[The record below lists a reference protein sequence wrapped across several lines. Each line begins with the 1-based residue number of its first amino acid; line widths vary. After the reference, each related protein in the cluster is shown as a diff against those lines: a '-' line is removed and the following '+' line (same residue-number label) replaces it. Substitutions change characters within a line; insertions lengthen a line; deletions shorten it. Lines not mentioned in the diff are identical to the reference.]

1 MKTKYNLLASVVAV
15 MGVST
20 VAAQEDVNEGLNM
33 IKETQSTVTGLAE
46 SHKDDIN
53 GELGADSAVWKFPG
67 MVGMNAAQTFHNIY
81 SHDGVGSTF
90 AVDGYL
96 NLNANYTRGRHKWDN
111 SFSAK
116 YGVTLS
122 SEYEHNPKVHK
133 AIDELNLSTK
143 YGFKASKNLFYS
155 AMASFESRIT
165 PTYNYDNVDSWFV
178 DRIDEIKAEGGLEAN
193 ETPVGHVNKMFDD
206 LDRDS
211 IKSLGMM
218 QNKFGNPNIVKASV
232 GIDFVPEK
240 LKDNMSI
247 YISPITGK
255 FTFCKDDDIAPNYSM
270 KRDVD
275 GSYEDLRTEVGAL
288 LNINYTKSFNKV
300 FTLISKLEGFY
311 AYNKETYG
319 FSEAF
324 RLAHPQFNK
333 GMIWSGYDIVDL
345 DEYVNEVIA
354 STKSLQFDNNGV
366 ATDIYDKTNGWS
378 LKFNLDL
385 LFKLSKHLDLSIKT
399 QLKYDKA
406 EINYHKDIQKID
418 EDVLNKVVDRRDA
431 KFFDTE
437 DNKDYDSRYNNGY
450 RRAFLQFWESTTLG
464 LSYTW

>member
-20 VAAQEDVNEGLNM
+20 VAAQDGVDEGLNT

-46 SHKDDIN
+46 SHKDDVN
-53 GELGADSAVWKFPG
+53 GDLAADSAVWKFPG
-67 MVGMNAAQTFHNIY
+67 MAGMNAAQTFHNIY
-81 SHDGVGSTF
+81 SHDGSGSTF

-96 NLNANYTRGRHKWDN
+96 NLNANYTRARHKWDN
-111 SFSAK
+111 SFSVK
-116 YGVTLS
+116 YGVNLS

-143 YGFKASKNLFYS
+143 YGYKASKNLFYS
-155 AMASFESRIT
+155 AMASFESRLT
-165 PTYNYDNVDSWFV
+165 PTYNYDNIDAWFV
-178 DRIDEIKAEGGLEAN
+178 EKLDEIEANGGLEGN
-193 ETPVGHVNKMFDD
+193 ETPMGHVNDMFDE

-218 QNKFGNPNIVKASV
+218 QNKFGNPNIVKVSL
-232 GIDFVPEK
+232 GIDFVPERFK
-240 LKDNMSI
+240 GDLSL

-270 KRDVD
+270 KREID
-275 GSYEDLRTEVGAL
+275 GSYKDVRTEVGAL

-319 FSEAF
+319 FSDAF
-324 RLAHPQFNK
+324 MQRYHQINK
-333 GMIWSGYDIVDL
+333 GMIQVGSGVVGL
-345 DEYVNEVIA
+345 DDYVNELIETNQALEFYDGGEVY
-354 STKSLQFDNNGV
+354 
-366 ATDIYDKTNGWS
+366 DIYDKTNGWS
-378 LKFNLDL
+378 IKFNLDL
-385 LFKLSKHLDLSIKT
+385 LFKLTKHIDLSVKT

-406 EINYHKDIQKID
+406 EINYHRDIQKVD
-418 EDVLNKVVDRRDA
+418 EDVLDKKIDSRDA
-431 KFFDTE
+431 KYSDS
-437 DNKDYDSRYNNGY
+437 DYNYGY
-450 RRAFLQFWESTTLG
+450 RKAFLQFWECTTLG